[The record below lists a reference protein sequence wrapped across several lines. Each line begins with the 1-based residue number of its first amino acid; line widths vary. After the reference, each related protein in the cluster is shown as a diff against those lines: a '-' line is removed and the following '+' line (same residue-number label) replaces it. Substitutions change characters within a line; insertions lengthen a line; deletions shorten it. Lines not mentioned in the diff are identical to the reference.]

1 MRLPRRRVR
10 IEKSV
15 VVVVVVVVVI
25 VVEIFG
31 VEFSLGPLQR
41 FIGEAFLFFSFP
53 YMKKIFRLFNP
64 YYVVLFCV

>member
-15 VVVVVVVVVI
+15 VVVVVVI

-31 VEFSLGPLQR
+31 FKFSLGPLQR
-41 FIGEAFLFFSFP
+41 FIGEAFLFFCFP
-53 YMKKIFRLFNP
+53 
-64 YYVVLFCV
+64 